1 MLYFPDKPINLR
13 AETDNQVISLN
24 GLPKQFN

>member
-13 AETDNQVISLN
+13 AETDNQVITVIVLLS
-24 GLPKQFN
+24 QFN